1 MEKMKKQQHLT
12 PAPQSACPAPADLD
26 DIPLMM
32 TVEEFGR
39 FLRISRNTAYEC
51 VRSGQIPSVKVGRQI
66 RIYRND
72 VLDLRRKAEATG
84 SSTAD
89 LEALLSAS

>member
-1 MEKMKKQQHLT
+1 MEKMKKQQHFT
-12 PAPQSACPAPADLD
+12 PAPPSDCPAPADLD

-39 FLRISRNTAYEC
+39 FLRISQ
-51 VRSGQIPSVKVGRQI
+51 VPSVKVGRQI

-84 SSTAD
+84 SSTTD
-89 LEALLSAS
+89 LEALLPAS

>member
-1 MEKMKKQQHLT
+1 MEKMKNQQHLT
-12 PAPQSACPAPADLD
+12 PASRSACLAPADLD

-51 VRSGQIPSVKVGRQI
+51 VRSGQVPSVKVGRQI

-84 SSTAD
+84 SSTTD
-89 LEALLSAS
+89 QEALLPAS